1 MPDFGSGSSYEQ
13 SHFFFTQS
21 KSPRILL
28 WPLFCRW
35 GCWGTER
42 LSNLCRVTQQVSS
55 RAWIWSQQLDPRC
68 YILNC
73 HGTKPNYKL
82 SLLGAQRTPR
92 LLSVGIQSVFKEK
105 LMFSSARKGWGTYV
119 GQICE
124 EASPANDSRRKVSQG
139 HLFTLRDAS
148 HFIGPWLLFI
158 LVDLSSGLHG

>member
-1 MPDFGSGSSYEQ
+1 MKPTVGSQ
-13 SHFFFTQS
+13 SAIFSTAM
-21 KSPRILL
+21 
-28 WPLFCRW
+28 
-35 GCWGTER
+35 
-42 LSNLCRVTQQVSS
+42 V
-55 RAWIWSQQLDPRC
+55 
-68 YILNC
+68 LNQTINEAFWE
-73 HGTKPNYKL
+73 HREEL
-82 SLLGAQRTPR
+82 R